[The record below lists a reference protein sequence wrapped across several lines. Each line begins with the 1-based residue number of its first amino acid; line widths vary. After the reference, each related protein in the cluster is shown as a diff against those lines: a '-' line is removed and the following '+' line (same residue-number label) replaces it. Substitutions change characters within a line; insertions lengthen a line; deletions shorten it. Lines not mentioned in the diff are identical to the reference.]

1 MTTKSNVCKVSGLVN
16 SDHLKTILK
25 HKGSTLDIHALIP
38 SHQNGRIERK
48 RRHNVEIART
58 LLAQSKWP
66 LKFRWE
72 ACETTVYLINRL
84 PTPVEAPTESLQKAS
99 SNRT

>member
-1 MTTKSNVCKVSGLVN
+1 MQSVWVGEFRP
-16 SDHLKTILK
+16 LKNYLETQRINFR
-25 HKGSTLDIHALIP
+25 HPCPYT

>member
-25 HKGSTLDIHALIP
+25 HKGSTLDIHALTP
-38 SHQNGRIERK
+38 PTKMEELKGNV
-48 RRHNVEIART
+48 RHNVEIART